1 MRNFIRPSKNQRGFT
16 LVELV
21 VVLGI
26 MAALAAVVVPVVAR
40 FAGRGD
46 TEANKTEKQT
56 VQAAFD
62 LYMSDNAKTS
72 ITGSATSTNAWSTV
86 DPGSVSKN
94 MYPTY
99 MRQATTKCSY
109 TWVADGTV
117 TRVVDTTCP

>member
-1 MRNFIRPSKNQRGFT
+1 MRKFIRPTKNQRGFT

-46 TEANKTEKQT
+46 TEANSTERQT

-62 LYMSDNAKTS
+62 LYMSDNGRTT
-72 ITGSATSTNAWSTV
+72 ITASGTSTTVWSTV
-86 DPGSVSKN
+86 DPGTTGTN
-94 MYPTY
+94 MYPGY
-99 MRQATTKCSY
+99 LRQSATKCGY
-109 TWVADGTV
+109 TWVADGTI
-117 TRVVDTTCP
+117 TQGACP